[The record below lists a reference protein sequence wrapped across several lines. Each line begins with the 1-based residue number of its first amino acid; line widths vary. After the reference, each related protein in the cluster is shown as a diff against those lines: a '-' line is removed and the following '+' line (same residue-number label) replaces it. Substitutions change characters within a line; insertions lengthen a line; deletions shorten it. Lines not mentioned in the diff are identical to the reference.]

1 MVIVTTLSLLVMF
14 AIWIVRIKNIIVN
27 IINFKFVDAL
37 KTILIFVF
45 DITIF
50 LISLSLVGR
59 TVFGLQVSALLNVST
74 SFIISKIL
82 F

>member
-1 MVIVTTLSLLVMF
+1 MF